1 MAVSRK
7 KSGKKLKKGFILGG
21 CLLLAI
27 LGLFLLSTPTSP
39 EPTTREVNAMEVR
52 ENLQPASDAYM
63 LAETTAE
70 RQAAA
75 RAIRSTKDGS
85 RSVNPDTTAGLLTIL
100 RGVLWLT
107 IVVLSWQIIT
117 LAFPVLQ
124 PRKAKM
130 V

>member
-1 MAVSRK
+1 MAVSKK
-7 KSGKKLKKGFILGG
+7 KSGKNLKKGYILGG
-21 CLLLAI
+21 CLLLAV

-39 EPTTREVNAMEVR
+39 GPTREVNQMELR

-75 RAIRSTKDGS
+75 RAIRSVKEGS
-85 RSVNPDTTAGLLTIL
+85 RSVTPDTTAGLFTIL

-117 LAFPVLQ
+117 LAYPVLQ